1 MPRVQSSIADA
12 RSVVPTQPRRWFPF
26 VMAAAVVTLVWWS
39 ARGTEVDLPLL
50 FRDGPQA
57 MLSYARKLFPPDLRP
72 EFLLDTAF
80 GALET
85 LAISIMGSL
94 LATLLAFGAVFF
106 ASANLMYAGVLFER
120 EAAGRTR
127 RGLRLSLYLGAK
139 SLLNLLRT
147 IPEIVWAT
155 VFVFAV
161 GLGPFPGVLAL
172 GVHNGGV
179 LGKLFGEVLENVDR
193 RPIEALQATGATRFQ
208 ILVYGILPQALP
220 HFLAYALYRWEVNIR
235 AAAMLGLVGAG
246 GLGQRLHIA
255 ISLFLEHQLLTLL
268 LAIYV
273 IVTAVDYLSA
283 YLRRLII

>member
-1 MPRVQSSIADA
+1 MPRVQSSIAGA
-12 RSVVPTQPRRWFPF
+12 RSVVPTQPRHWFPF

-72 EFLLDTAF
+72 EFLLDT
-80 GALET
+80 
-85 LAISIMGSL
+85 
-94 LATLLAFGAVFF
+94 AFGAVFF

>member
-12 RSVVPTQPRRWFPF
+12 HSVVARQPRRWFPLA
-26 VMAAAVVTLVWWS
+26 MAAAVVTLVWWS

-57 MLSYARKLFPPDLRP
+57 MLSYAGKLFPPDLRP

-120 EAAGRTR
+120 EAAGRVR

-147 IPEIVWAT
+147 IPDIVWAT

-193 RPIEALQATGATRFQ
+193 RPVEALQATGATRFQ
-208 ILVYGILPQALP
+208 ILIYGILPQALP

-246 GLGQRLHIA
+246 GLGQQIHIA